1 MNQCISERET
11 GTQCA
16 AGGGSVQQRCR
27 RCYRKLELI
36 RILSLPVTNFRTCI
50 SLAAQFTIM
59 AARVPKTRLGRC
71 CRYCGIAVSF
81 LISQFG
87 LCALVLAYAVGGAF
101 MFSYLESPHEQLVS
115 NDTRAKRQQFLSILW
130 QLTALTENKTVLSYD
145 DWIATAQS
153 ELVNFE
159 NEIIRAVKY
168 DGYNGSEGEGE
179 DLQWSVAGA
188 MMYSIIVITTIG
200 YGNLAPKTT
209 VGRIVTMLYAIAGIP
224 LLRLFLSEIGD
235 FLADT
240 FKFIYWKVCYRLCI
254 KEKHRIR
261 HQNRRQ
267 QTHRRYAGGP
277 LVHSENV
284 PIPMTPINQC
294 SPVLSRSS
302 STASDQ
308 AKLPFSD
315 YIDASRVPVISNKY
329 ALQSDSHEREI
340 SSVRDNFSRNF
351 QCRGRPALPP
361 LDLTRAQSS
370 RHFTISPQ
378 PPQLAVFQDSAN
390 YWESESES
398 SDNEEN
404 VPIIMCMCLV
414 LGYICGGAWLFRQWE
429 VDWSFLDSA
438 YFCFVTLTTIGFGDM
453 VPKAVLVP
461 DTNEG
466 RTTLIVCALYLL
478 FGMALLA
485 MSFNLVQEAVSKSIK
500 STVRKVRIISF
511 LETSRRRDIPRRVRR
526 HSLPNCQFLPMP
538 SYESPVTRSPH

>member
-1 MNQCISERET
+1 
-11 GTQCA
+11 
-16 AGGGSVQQRCR
+16 
-27 RCYRKLELI
+27 
-36 RILSLPVTNFRTCI
+36 
-50 SLAAQFTIM
+50 
-59 AARVPKTRLGRC
+59 
-71 CRYCGIAVSF
+71 
-81 LISQFG
+81 
-87 LCALVLAYAVGGAF
+87 

-115 NDTRAKRQQFLSILW
+115 NDTRAKRQQFLSVLW
-130 QLTALTENKTVLSYD
+130 QLTENRTTLMYD
-145 DWIATAQS
+145 EWVMTAQT
-153 ELVNFE
+153 ELVGFE

-168 DGYNGSEGEGE
+168 NGYNGSELEGQ

-224 LLRLFLSEIGD
+224 LLRLFLSEVGD

-240 FKFIYWKVCYRLCI
+240 CKFIYWKVCYRLCI

-267 QTHRRYAGGP
+267 HTHRRFAGGP
-277 LVHSENV
+277 LAHSNSL
-284 PIPMTPINQC
+284 PLTPINHC

-302 STASDQ
+302 SIASDHQ
-308 AKLPFSD
+308 NLPFTD
-315 YIDASRVPVISNKY
+315 YIDATRVPVISNKY
-329 ALQSDSHEREI
+329 ALQNDAQQGESR
-340 SSVRDNFSRNF
+340 SVNGNLRHFRS
-351 QCRGRPALPP
+351 RGRPTLPP
-361 LDLTRAQSS
+361 LDLTRTQS
-370 RHFTISPQ
+370 RHFTISPD
-378 PPQLAVFQDSAN
+378 PPQVTMFQ
-390 YWESESES
+390 ES
-398 SDNEEN
+398 SNDWDSETDSNADEEN
-404 VPIIMCMCLV
+404 VPIVMCMGLV

-429 VDWSFLDSA
+429 VDWSYLDSA

-453 VPKAVLVP
+453 VPKAVLTP

-511 LETSRRRDIPRRVRR
+511 LETARRRDIPRRVRR
-526 HSLPNCQFLPMP
+526 HSLPNSQFLPMH
-538 SYESPVTRSPH
+538 SYESPVTR